1 MQKRTTLIPM
11 AGASPTASA
20 PGDDAAASAMPAA
33 SAGAG
38 QPVAD
43 GTYTYQAGDAR
54 MISLTVAGSSSR

>member
-20 PGDDAAASAMPAA
+20 TPAA

-43 GTYTYQAGDAR
+43 GTYTYQAGDAGVV
-54 MISLTVAGSSSR
+54 SLTVAGSSSR